1 MTENSSKQL
10 FLRPLEVLD
19 NKLASAGCDPVDI
32 RIVGG
37 FALILHDIRETG
49 FTEDIDSM
57 TKDFEPHVRQMIA
70 QIGKDM
76 GLKLGWLNADMVLDD
91 PEIISMIIGETHFD
105 DYGEYQV
112 LNVQVADMP
121 TLLKLKIV
129 AAGDTILVHDDI
141 EHERHARD
149 LVALLKSLNINSV
162 EKLLEIAPVSAEY
175 PELLGVLF
183 TGNMA
188 GA

>member
-1 MTENSSKQL
+1 MTEQSSKEL
-10 FLRPLEVLD
+10 LLKALETLD
-19 NKLASAGCDPVDI
+19 DKLASAGCDPVEI

-57 TKDFEPHVRQMIA
+57 TRDFEPNVKQMIA

-91 PEIISMIIGETHFD
+91 PEIISMIIGETNFD
-105 DYGEYQV
+105 DYGKYQV
-112 LNVQVADMP
+112 LKVKLADMT

-129 AAGDTILVHDDI
+129 AAGDTFLVHDDI

-149 LVALLKSLNINSV
+149 LVALLKSLNINSI
-162 EKLLEIAPVSAEY
+162 EKLIRIAPIAVEY
-175 PELLGVLF
+175 PELLKLLF
-183 TGNMA
+183 
-188 GA
+188 

>member
-1 MTENSSKQL
+1 MTEQDSKQL
-10 FLRPLEVLD
+10 LLKALETLD
-19 NKLASAGCDPVDI
+19 DRLVSEGCDPVEI

-37 FALILHDIRETG
+37 FALILNDIRETG

-57 TKDFEPHVRQMIA
+57 TRDFEPHVKQLIA

-91 PEIISMIIGETHFD
+91 PEIISMIIGETNFD

-112 LNVQVADMP
+112 LKVKVADMT

-129 AAGDTILVHDDI
+129 AAGDTFLIHDDI
-141 EHERHARD
+141 EYERHSRD
-149 LVALLKSLNINSV
+149 LFALLKSLEIDSA
-162 EKLLEIAPVSAEY
+162 EKLLEAAPMAVEY
-175 PELLGVLF
+175 PELLRILF
-183 TGNMA
+183 P
-188 GA
+188 

>member
-1 MTENSSKQL
+1 MTEQSSKQL
-10 FLRPLEVLD
+10 LLKALETLD
-19 NKLASAGCDPVDI
+19 GRLASAGCDPIEI

-57 TKDFEPHVRQMIA
+57 TRDFDPNVKQMIA

-105 DYGEYQV
+105 DYGKYQV
-112 LNVQVADMP
+112 LKVKLADMT

-129 AAGDTILVHDDI
+129 AAGDTFLVHDDI

-149 LVALLKSLNINSV
+149 LVALLKSLNINSK
-162 EKLLEIAPVSAEY
+162 EKLLKIAPIAAEY
-175 PELLGVLF
+175 PELLKLLF
-183 TGNMA
+183 
-188 GA
+188 

>member
-1 MTENSSKQL
+1 MTEQSSKQL
-10 FLRPLEVLD
+10 LLKALETLD
-19 NKLASAGCDPVDI
+19 GRLVSAGCAPVEI

-57 TKDFEPHVRQMIA
+57 TRDFEPHVKQMIA

-91 PEIISMIIGETHFD
+91 PEIISMIIGETNFD
-105 DYGEYQV
+105 DYGEYQALKV
-112 LNVQVADMP
+112 KVADLT

-129 AAGDTILVHDDI
+129 AAGDTILIHDDI

-149 LVALLKSLNINSV
+149 LVALLKSLNINST
-162 EKLLEIAPVSAEY
+162 EKLLEIAPISAEY
-175 PELLGVLF
+175 PELLEVLF
-183 TGNMA
+183 RC
-188 GA
+188 

>member
-1 MTENSSKQL
+1 MTEQSSKQL
-10 FLRPLEVLD
+10 LLKALETLD
-19 NKLASAGCDPVDI
+19 SRLASAGSDPVEI

-57 TKDFEPHVRQMIA
+57 TRDFEPHVKQMIA

-91 PEIISMIIGETHFD
+91 PEIISMIIGETNFD

-112 LNVQVADMP
+112 LNVKVADLT

-129 AAGDTILVHDDI
+129 AAGDTILIHDEI

-149 LVALLKSLNINSV
+149 LIALLKSLKIDSV
-162 EKLLEIAPVSAEY
+162 EKLLDTAPMAAEY
-175 PELLGVLF
+175 PELLRVLF
-183 TGNMA
+183 P
-188 GA
+188 